1 MRIYL
6 AGGFS
11 VMNVV
16 GREEEL
22 LNHFP
27 RWRRLVSF
35 YFLDVWDKGLLAILK
50 RGGAINES
58 QAKRLGD
65 WS

>member
-1 MRIYL
+1 
-6 AGGFS
+6 
-11 VMNVV
+11 MNVV